1 MTPVHHFLIVYDVT
15 AQRLIDAADLGVD
28 IDAALEAYRAR
39 EQEQEQEH
47 RHDGNIEI
55 VLIGADSLD
64 TIKQTH
70 PHYFDGAG
78 EDFFATVLA

>member
-1 MTPVHHFLIVYDVT
+1 MTPVHHFLIVYDVK

-39 EQEQEQEH
+39 EQEQEH
-47 RHDGNIEI
+47 GHDGSVEV

>member
-1 MTPVHHFLIVYDVT
+1 MTPIHHFLIVYDV
-15 AQRLIDAADLGVD
+15 ARQRLLGADDLGD
-28 IDAALEAYRAR
+28 DMDAALEAYRAS
-39 EQEQEQEH
+39 EQEQRE
-47 RHDGNIEI
+47 RHDANIEI

>member
-1 MTPVHHFLIVYDVT
+1 MTPIHQFLIVFDLS
-15 AQRLIDAADLGVD
+15 AQHLIVADDLGDDSDV
-28 IDAALEAYRAR
+28 ALEAYRAR
-39 EQEQEQEH
+39 EQEEEH
-47 RHDGNIEI
+47 SHHANVEI
-55 VLIGADSLD
+55 VLIGADSLE